1 MSLFLICIL
10 NNSLIEIL
18 LTYQIFDKCISPRV
32 SCPGEIC
39 YWRSMFGTLN
49 EKLEKIVNSIKGK
62 AIISEADADLTMR
75 EIRIALLEAD
85 VALSVVKDFINNIKN
100 NIIGKEVLKSIK
112 PDQMIIKLVQDELIN
127 ILGSNNEPLKIEKN
141 GLTKILFCGL
151 QGSGKTTT
159 IAKLANHIQKESKKK
174 ILLVSADIY
183 RPAAQEQLKILGRQ
197 VGVEF
202 YDHGNSKSVEM
213 ITNDSLI
220 YAQKNLYDI
229 ILFDTAGRQ
238 VIDEDMMQEL
248 KLIFKKLNPQETILV
263 ADSLTGQ
270 DAANVAKIFNET
282 IKITGSILT
291 RVDGDGRGGAALS
304 IKSITGSILTRI
316 DGDGRG
322 GAALSI
328 KSITGAPIKFI
339 GTGEKIEQL
348 EIFYPDRIANRILGM
363 GDIISLVEKAS
374 ENVDQ
379 KEMEILAKKI
389 SKGKFDLEDFAKQ
402 LKQMGSMGGVSGI
415 MSMLP
420 GISKAQKL
428 MAENKISDD
437 IINHQIAIINSM
449 TKKERLNSDL
459 IKASRKIRI
468 SNGSGTRVQDVN
480 KLLKQFLQSQKMM
493 KKMKSMGK
501 SGFPNDFMQ
510 KLQGRPPTNLN

>member
-1 MSLFLICIL
+1 
-10 NNSLIEIL
+10 
-18 LTYQIFDKCISPRV
+18 
-32 SCPGEIC
+32 
-39 YWRSMFGTLN
+39 MFGTLN
-49 EKLEKIVNSIKGK
+49 ERLEKIVRSVRGK
-62 AIISEADADLTMR
+62 AIISEADLDLTLR

-85 VALSVVKDFINNIKN
+85 VALVVVREFINNVKA

-112 PDQMIIKLVQDELIN
+112 PDQMIIKLVQDELIQ
-127 ILGSNNEPLKIEKN
+127 ILGTNNQPLKIVKN

-159 IAKLANHIQKESKKK
+159 VAKLAYHIQKESKKK

-183 RPAAQEQLKILGRQ
+183 RPAAQDQLKILSKQ
-197 VGVEF
+197 VNVEF
-202 YDHGNSKSVEM
+202 FDHQNSQSVEI
-213 ITNDSLI
+213 ITSESLLF
-220 YAQKNLYDI
+220 AEKNLFDI

-238 VIDEDMMQEL
+238 VIDEVMMLEL
-248 KLIFKKLNPQETILV
+248 QKIHKQLQPQETILV

-270 DAANVAKIFNET
+270 DAANIAKSFNEAVT
-282 IKITGSILT
+282 ITGSILT
-291 RVDGDGRGGAALS
+291 RV
-304 IKSITGSILTRI
+304 

-348 EIFYPDRIANRILGM
+348 EAFYPDRIANRILGM
-363 GDIISLVEKAS
+363 GDIVSLVAKAS
-374 ENVDQ
+374 ENIDQ
-379 KEMEILAKKI
+379 AEMESLTEKM
-389 SKGKFDLEDFAKQ
+389 SKGTFDLDDFAKQ
-402 LKQMGSMGGVSGI
+402 LKQMGKMGGVSGI
-415 MSMLP
+415 ISMLP
-420 GISKAQKL
+420 GISKAQRL

-437 IINHQIAIINSM
+437 LINHQIAIINSM
-449 TKKERLNSDL
+449 TKKERANPDS

-468 SNGSGTRVQDVN
+468 SKGSGTKVQDVN

-501 SGFPNDFMQ
+501 GGLPNDFMR
-510 KLQGRPPTNLN
+510 KLQGKLPPNIH

>member
-1 MSLFLICIL
+1 
-10 NNSLIEIL
+10 
-18 LTYQIFDKCISPRV
+18 
-32 SCPGEIC
+32 
-39 YWRSMFGTLN
+39 MFGILN
-49 EKLEKIVNSIKGK
+49 EKLEKIVSSISGK
-62 AIISEADADLTMR
+62 ATISEADLDVTMR

-85 VALSVVKDFINNIKN
+85 VAISVVKDFINSIKLNIT
-100 NIIGKEVLKSIK
+100 GQEVLKSIK

-127 ILGSNNEPLKIEKN
+127 ILGKDTQPINIEKN

-159 IAKLANHIQKESKKK
+159 IAKLAHHIKKESKKK

-183 RPAAQEQLKILGRQ
+183 RPAAQEQLKVLSKQIEVNFFDHNILED
-197 VGVEF
+197 VEKIIN
-202 YDHGNSKSVEM
+202 G
-213 ITNDSLI
+213 SLD
-220 YAQKNLYDI
+220 YAKKNLIDI

-238 VIDEDMMQEL
+238 VIDERMMKEL
-248 KLIFKKLNPQETILV
+248 KLIYNKLQPQETILV

-270 DAANVAKIFNET
+270 DAANVAKIFNDT
-282 IKITGSILT
+282 
-291 RVDGDGRGGAALS
+291 V
-304 IKSITGSILTRI
+304 SITGSILTRI

-328 KSITGAPIKFI
+328 KSVTGAPIKFI
-339 GTGEKIEQL
+339 GTGEGIDQL
-348 EIFYPDRIANRILGM
+348 EVFHPDRIANRILGM
-363 GDIISLVEKAS
+363 GDIVSLVEKAS
-374 ENVDQ
+374 ENIDQ
-379 KEMEILAKKI
+379 KEMENLAQKM
-389 SKGKFDLEDFAKQ
+389 SKGKFDLDDFAKQ
-402 LKQMGSMGGVSGI
+402 LKQMSKMGGVSGI

-437 IINHQIAIINSM
+437 LINHQIAIINSM
-449 TKKERLNSDL
+449 TKSEKINADI

-468 SNGSGTRVQDVN
+468 SNGSGTKVQDVN

-501 SGFPNDFMQ
+501 GGFPTDFMQ
-510 KLQGRPPTNLN
+510 KMQGKLPTNFN